1 MTQAALAMQKR
12 CGRTGETICQA
23 FDTRIPRAYP
33 NRYVL
38 PLHRQSDVLLSPLA
52 GVWVGLKR
60 EILATHPATRVGYHF
75 HPLLTV

>member
-1 MTQAALAMQKR
+1 MQAALAMQKR
-12 CGRTGETICQA
+12 CRRAGETIWQT

-33 NRYVL
+33 NGYVL

-60 EILATHPATRVGYHF
+60 EILPTHPAKRVGYHF